1 MMRDV
6 TDRDFDYVVAQA
18 RMPVLVEF
26 WKPGCGSC
34 RALMRELEKLE
45 SDVSGRVLILKM
57 NVEENFQIPAEL
69 DVSSLPVLALY
80 REGAFERFIG
90 GLGTREEILTQLSL
104 GYKVLQVRP
113 SFSMRRSAST
123 GPQDP
128 AWYSGNHRNPC
139 LCHPSRILVIQAQEA
154 STASRRMNREASPAM
169 TSRSNRS

>member
-6 TDRDFDYVVAQA
+6 TDRDFDCAVSQA

-80 REGAFERFIG
+80 RFGEFERFIG
-90 GLGTREEILTQLSL
+90 GLGTRAEILKQLSL
-104 GYKVLQVRP
+104 
-113 SFSMRRSAST
+113 
-123 GPQDP
+123 D
-128 AWYSGNHRNPC
+128 
-139 LCHPSRILVIQAQEA
+139 
-154 STASRRMNREASPAM
+154 
-169 TSRSNRS
+169 